1 MSFTRLYKFLSP
13 LLLSLVLFVVIACS
27 SDKLIPDGK
36 YLLDKVELRSDKK
49 DINTSLL
56 MQYVHQKGN
65 SRWFSFFKI
74 PLGAYAMSG
83 KDSTRWINRTLK
95 KMGEEPVVYD
105 TLQAHLSCED
115 LRVALQNMGYMNA
128 SVDLD
133 KKIRGKKLTAI
144 YNIHPGEPYM
154 IDKFSYDIEDSIVAK
169 VLAPHLLSD
178 HNQPKQFTVSSLD
191 EERKRLT
198 HILNDSGYYRFN
210 KDFIYYTA
218 DSTLGR
224 QHVNVTLHL
233 SKYVEGSGSK
243 PTLHPRYIIKDVN
256 FIPGDSTGFHLRKS
270 VLEENTLI
278 EKGKYFS
285 ATDLQKTYNSFSRLG
300 AVHYT
305 NINFHEVPHY
315 DSLVIGK
322 SFAYTT
328 SATRYLNADIQIS
341 NNKPNTISFQPE
353 GTNTAGDLG
362 AAAILSYQNRNLF
375 RGSEILS
382 LDFRAAFEAIRG
394 LEGYKNSNYEEYDV
408 QARLQ
413 FPRFLAPFV
422 TRNFR
427 RRSSATSEVSV
438 GWNLQ
443 NRPEFHRRVFSSAWR
458 YHWINSVHHLTYDFD
473 LLDVSYVYMPWISE
487 TFKQDYLDNA
497 TTRNAI
503 LRYNY
508 QDLFILRTGFG
519 LHYSS
524 ASHVYRLNVE
534 FAGNL
539 LNGLGSIFDFKRNSQ
554 GKRTLF
560 NIAYAQY
567 AKFDFD
573 YTQIL
578 RFDER
583 NSLALHG
590 GLGVAFP
597 YGNSTV
603 LPFEKRY
610 FSGGANSVR
619 GWGVRELG
627 PGRFRGVDGRID
639 FINQTGDMK
648 LDLNAEYRS
657 HLFWKF
663 DGAAFIDAGNIWTL
677 RNYND
682 QPGGQFRFKDFY
694 KQIAFAYGLG
704 IRLNLDYFVLRLDG
718 GMKAINPA
726 YTNSHEHYALLHPSF
741 KRDFTLHFAVGL
753 PF

>member
-1 MSFTRLYKFLSP
+1 M
-13 LLLSLVLFVVIACS
+13 ACS

-65 SRWFSFFKI
+65 SRWFSLFKI

-198 HILNDSGYYRFN
+198 HILNNSGYYRFN

-300 AVHYT
+300 VVHYT

-590 GLGVAFP
+590 GLGIAFP

-657 HLFWKF
+657 RLFWKF